1 MSIPEYKSGM
11 KVNILKGK
19 YKRFGS
25 GIYLRPYGEKMA
37 CIKVDGDT
45 QQERNLRLTSI
56 APSEINDDTVTI
68 ERAEYEALL
77 RDMADLKLTVTKLSK
92 RLNECGAKP

>member
-1 MSIPEYKSGM
+1 M

-37 CIKVDGDT
+37 CIRVHGDT

-56 APSEINDDTVTI
+56 APTEVNKNKSKVTI

-77 RDMADLKLTVTKLSK
+77 RDMADLKVTVGKLSK